1 MSHQSAKRFDPEAF
15 AGVKA
20 AVVETMEEFVK
31 TQILGRQVTVY
42 ATGSDFCRIFAE
54 DMKNLYLLSL
64 LLTADQEKAEQC
76 FVSGF
81 GDCSGQNH
89 VFKEWARSWAR
100 RAIIQNAIR
109 LIAPAAQA
117 DGPEKPADFASHH
130 PQPSVRAEL
139 SAVLA
144 LRPLERFA
152 FVVSV
157 LEGYRDQQCALLLG
171 CTRKELIAARSRAM
185 QQIAQSADVGRLRR
199 AADVSGTAASPDQR
213 GSILEMAV
221 PASLATSA

>member
-1 MSHQSAKRFDPEAF
+1 
-15 AGVKA
+15 
-20 AVVETMEEFVK
+20 MEEFVK
-31 TQILGRQVTVY
+31 RQILGRQETGY
-42 ATGSDFCRIFAE
+42 ATRSDFCRIFAE

-64 LLTADQEKAEQC
+64 LLTADAQKAEQC

-100 RAIIQNAIR
+100 RTIIQNAIR
-109 LIAPAAQA
+109 LVAPTVAEA
-117 DGPEKPADFASHH
+117 DGAEKRADFASDEAG
-130 PQPSVRAEL
+130 PAIRAEL

-144 LRPLERFA
+144 LRPLERVT

-157 LEGYRDQQCALLLG
+157 LEGYSDQQCALLLG
-171 CTRKELIAARSRAM
+171 CTRKDMIAARSRAM

-199 AADVSGTAASPDQR
+199 AADASGGAASPDQR
-213 GSILEMAV
+213 RSILEMG
-221 PASLATSA
+221 PTASLAASA

>member
-1 MSHQSAKRFDPEAF
+1 MEDLVKR
-15 AGVKA
+15 
-20 AVVETMEEFVK
+20 
-31 TQILGRQVTVY
+31 QILARKATAY

-64 LLTADQEKAEQC
+64 LLTADAEKAEEC

-81 GDCSGQNH
+81 GDCSGENH

-109 LIAPAAQA
+109 LVAPGSQGNG
-117 DGPEKPADFASHH
+117 DRKPADVARSQNAGGGQDSAAV
-130 PQPSVRAEL
+130 PAEL

-152 FVVSV
+152 FVLSV
-157 LEGYRDQQCALLLG
+157 LEGYSDQQCALLLG
-171 CTRKELIAARSRAM
+171 CTRQEAIAARSAAL
-185 QQIAQSADVGRLRR
+185 QQIAQATDAENLNQFRIDTVHSKRN
-199 AADVSGTAASPDQR
+199 
-213 GSILEMAV
+213 SITELAV
-221 PASLATSA
+221 PTRLATPA